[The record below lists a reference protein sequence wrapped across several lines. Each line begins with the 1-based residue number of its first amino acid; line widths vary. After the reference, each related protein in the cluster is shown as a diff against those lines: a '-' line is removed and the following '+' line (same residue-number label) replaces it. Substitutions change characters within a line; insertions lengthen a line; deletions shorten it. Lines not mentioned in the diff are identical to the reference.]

1 MSKTSPIF
9 TILTVSN
16 IGLWVF
22 AGILT
27 IGSNYYGFNIVNFI
41 VGFLFF
47 LIGYYWYIRSKNTK
61 YLITEFEK
69 SKISSASIETVLHR
83 TINLEII
90 LIIMSLLVVL
100 SANLG
105 VGSRV
110 FSEKMSVFG

>member
-1 MSKTSPIF
+1 METSPIF
-9 TILTVSN
+9 TILAVSN

-22 AGILT
+22 AGIMT

-47 LIGYYWYIRSKNTK
+47 LIGYYWYIRSRNTK
-61 YLITEFEK
+61 NLMNEFERN
-69 SKISSASIETVLHR
+69 KISSASIETVLRR

-100 SANLG
+100 VANLG

-110 FSEKMSVFG
+110 LIEKMSVFG